1 MLRSS
6 DRSLA
11 LATNF
16 PRRSFCENF
25 PRQPA
30 KINGRLLLGVQDHD
44 ITALPAAKLLDALG
58 KPALNAPKYFAAV
71 DVIARAEDAEWLSQ
85 ATKALARFWQRKNL
99 RKPALNC

>member
-1 MLRSS
+1 
-6 DRSLA
+6 
-11 LATNF
+11 
-16 PRRSFCENF
+16 
-25 PRQPA
+25 
-30 KINGRLLLGVQDHD
+30 
-44 ITALPAAKLLDALG
+44 LDALG